1 MSSIKANTTTSPPSA
16 STIALT
22 ATTGCHLL
30 KVKGYSSYARL
41 LRGKRFM
48 SPKFSAAGHTWRIA
62 FYPSDG
68 NLVSFYLHL
77 VDGRFSKDVTSEV
90 QFSMLHRCNNAD
102 DEMPKN
108 PYNHRKIIRHTF
120 RSASCNVS
128 SCGISR
134 FVNAKEKKTV
144 DMPLYKYTN
153 EDDDS
158 IVVRC
163 DIKVMNKPAIHG
175 DTLENLGLICHCKD
189 DTCKHLHDT
198 WPAMSAQPVVV
209 NNKWAFA
216 RLFSCFLA

>member
-68 NLVSFYLHL
+68 NLVSLYPSISSTHA
-77 VDGRFSKDVTSEV
+77 TSG
-90 QFSMLHRCNNAD
+90 NAD
-102 DEMPKN
+102 DEMP
-108 PYNHRKIIRHTF
+108 YNHRKIVRHTF
-120 RSASCNVS
+120 RSSSSCNNVNMCGVS
-128 SCGISR
+128 W
-134 FVNAKEKKTV
+134 FLNAKGKTTAV
-144 DMPLYKYTN
+144 DMKYTD
-153 EDDDS
+153 EEDDDDDS

-163 DIKVMNKPAIHG
+163 DIKVMNKPAIFLHA
-175 DTLENLGLICHCKD
+175 DSLEDLGLICHCKD
-189 DTCKHLHDT
+189 DTCKRLHET
-198 WPAMSAQPVVV
+198 LPAKSDAQPVVV

-216 RLFSCFLA
+216 RFFSYFLA